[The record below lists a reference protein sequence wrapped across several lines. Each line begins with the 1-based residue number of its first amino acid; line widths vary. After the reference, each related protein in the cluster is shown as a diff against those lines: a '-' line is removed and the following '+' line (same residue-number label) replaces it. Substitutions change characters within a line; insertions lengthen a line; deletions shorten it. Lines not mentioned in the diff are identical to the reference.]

1 MRPLYRQPMV
11 ILLSLAL
18 ISLGSYYLI
27 FNQLLKQSQQLSAQ
41 HAIEFNQYLNLQLTR
56 FSTLTDTLVQRPE
69 LKQLLTAP
77 ALAAEKLAVSQLFA
91 DFTLAS
97 GSASIYLM
105 DPQGLVLAS
114 SNYNEAVSFMDYNFG
129 FRPYFTETINANKS
143 YVDYGLGWVSNERGI
158 YFSAT
163 VTNHQQQILGV
174 LTVKLNIDQ
183 LELAY
188 QSIANQSPLLFML
201 VDEEQTVIASNYEPW
216 RLTWLGKE
224 AVSRPRHP
232 GVMLHALQLKA
243 QAGIWQLLTDPV
255 ANPLHSK
262 HFAVAITDNQRLPWQ
277 LVLLQPLSSIQVQA
291 LQLAI
296 SLCLFLSVLLLTIS
310 FARSRQQQQ
319 RQKAIMYTQLE
330 QAVAERTE
338 SLQQSNQQLM
348 HEIQQRNEAEQGL
361 QQAQEQL
368 LQAAKLATIGQLS
381 ASINHEINQPLTAMH
396 SYLQNAQ
403 LLLQKG
409 RYIELAENL
418 EKISQMLL
426 RLNHIVKQF
435 KSFSRKA
442 ANNPDIVR
450 LKNLVQNALGILQP
464 VLKQQ
469 KVQIQLQDAA
479 ATCVKVDPLQLEQVL
494 VNLLGNAIQATE
506 QSRAPSLII
515 QISQSNEN
523 AILQIHDNGPGIQ
536 PHVMEHLF
544 EPFFTT
550 KQGSGLGLGLSI
562 SRQIVQSYHGN
573 LQIENHP
580 AGGAIVTL
588 TLPRYNPELI

>member
-1 MRPLYRQPMV
+1 MRPIYRQPLV
-11 ILLSLAL
+11 ILCCLAL
-18 ISLGSYYLI
+18 VTLCSYQLI
-27 FNQLLKQSQQLSAQ
+27 FQQLLNKSQQLSLQ
-41 HAIEFNQYLNLQLTR
+41 HGVEFNQYLNLQLTR
-56 FSTLTDTLVQRPE
+56 FSTLTDALAKRPE
-69 LKQLLTAP
+69 LKQLLEDTP
-77 ALAAEKLAVSQLFA
+77 QPRQQTAVSQLLA

-114 SNYNEAVSFMDYNFG
+114 SNYGEPVSFMDYNFG

-158 YFSAT
+158 YFAAT
-163 VTNHQQQILGV
+163 VTDAEQQILGV

-188 QSIANQSPLLFML
+188 QSIASQSSMLFML
-201 VDEEQTVIASNYEPW
+201 VDEEQTVIASNHEPW
-216 RLTWLGKE
+216 RLTWLGEQE
-224 AVSRPRHP
+224 ATRLRHP
-232 GVMLHALQLKA
+232 GVTLHALQVKQQGAL
-243 QAGIWQLLTDPV
+243 WRLLNDPV
-255 ANPLHSK
+255 SNPLQSK
-262 HFAVAITDNQRLPWQ
+262 QYAVAIKENQRLPWQ
-277 LVLLQPLSSIQVQA
+277 LILLQPAGALKVHA

-296 SLCLFLSVLLLTIS
+296 SLCLLLSVLLLAAS
-310 FARSRQQQQ
+310 FWRSRRQQQ
-319 RQKAIMYTQLE
+319 RQKAIMFSQLE
-330 QAVAERTE
+330 VAVAERTE
-338 SLQQSNQQLM
+338 SLQQSNQQLQY
-348 HEIQQRNEAEQGL
+348 EIQQRNEAEQGL

-396 SYLQNAQ
+396 SYLQSAQ
-403 LLLQKG
+403 LLLQKA
-409 RYIELAENL
+409 RYAELAGNL
-418 EKISQMLL
+418 DKISQMLL

-442 ANNPDIVR
+442 ANSPDPVR
-450 LKNLVQNALGILQP
+450 LKTLVQNALGILQP

-469 KVQIQLQDAA
+469 QIQIQLLDAA
-479 ATCVKVDPLQLEQVL
+479 ATMVKVDPLQLEQVL
-494 VNLLGNAIQATE
+494 VNLLGNAMQAAE
-506 QSRAPSLII
+506 QNTAPSLTI
-515 QISQSNEN
+515 QISQSIDK

-588 TLPRYNPELI
+588 TLPRYISE

>member
-1 MRPLYRQPMV
+1 MRPFYRQSLI
-11 ILLSLAL
+11 ILFSLTL
-18 ISLGSYYLI
+18 ITLGSYHVI
-27 FNQLLKQSQQLSAQ
+27 FQQLLKQSQQLSLQ
-41 HAIEFNQYLNLQLTR
+41 HATEFNQYINLQLTR
-56 FSTLTDTLVQRPE
+56 FSTLTDTLALRPE
-69 LKQLLTAP
+69 LKKLLMQP
-77 ALAAEKLAVSQLFA
+77 SLAAEKTAVSQLLA
-91 DFTLAS
+91 DFNLAS

-105 DPQGLVLAS
+105 DPQGVVLAS
-114 SNYNEAVSFMDYNFG
+114 SNYGEPVNFMNYNFG
-129 FRPYFTETINANKS
+129 FRPYFTETISTNKS
-143 YVDYGLGWVSNERGI
+143 YVDYGLGWISRERGI

-163 VTNHQQQILGV
+163 VTNNNQQILGV

-188 QSIANQSPLLFML
+188 QAIASQSALFFIL

-216 RLTWLGKE
+216 RLTWLGDH
-224 AVSRPRHP
+224 AVSRSRHP
-232 GVMLHALQLKA
+232 GVTLYALQAK
-243 QAGIWQLLTDPV
+243 QQDMIWQLLTEPV
-255 ANPLHSK
+255 TNPLQTK
-262 HFAVAITDNQRLPWQ
+262 QYAVAIKDNQRLPWQ
-277 LVLLQPLSSIQVQA
+277 LILLQPVKSLQVQA

-296 SLCLFLSVLLLTIS
+296 SLCLLLLVCLLGIS
-310 FARSRQQQQ
+310 FWRSRRQQQ
-319 RQKAIMYTQLE
+319 RQKTIMFNRLE

-338 SLQQSNQQLM
+338 SLQQSNQQLIY
-348 HEIQQRNEAEQGL
+348 EIQQRNEAEQGL

-396 SYLQNAQ
+396 SYLQSAQ
-403 LLLQKG
+403 LLLQKS
-409 RYIELAENL
+409 RYTELAENL

-442 ANNPDIVR
+442 ANSPDVVR
-450 LKNLVQNALGILQP
+450 LQTIVQNALGILQP
-464 VLKQQ
+464 ALKQQ
-469 KVQIQLQDAA
+469 KVQIELLDVA
-479 ATCVKVDPLQLEQVL
+479 ATSVKVDPLQLEQVL
-494 VNLLGNAIQATE
+494 VNLLGNAIQAAE
-506 QSRAPSLII
+506 QSCAPSLTI
-515 QISQSNEN
+515 QISHSDEQ

-588 TLPRYNPELI
+588 TLPRYSPESI

>member
-1 MRPLYRQPMV
+1 MRPIYRHPLV
-11 ILLSLAL
+11 ILCYVVL
-18 ISLGSYYLI
+18 ISFCGYQLI
-27 FNQLLKQSQQLSAQ
+27 FQQLLKQAQQLSLQ
-41 HAIEFNQYLNLQLTR
+41 HGVEFNQYLNLQLAR
-56 FSTLTDTLVQRPE
+56 FSTLTDTLAQRPE
-69 LKQLLTAP
+69 LQQLLESP
-77 ALAAEKLAVSQLFA
+77 SVAAQQTAVSQLLA

-105 DPQGLVLAS
+105 DQHGLVLAS
-114 SNYNEAVSFMDYNFG
+114 SNYNAPVSFMDYNFG
-129 FRPYFTETINANKS
+129 FRPYFTETISTNKS

-158 YFSAT
+158 YFAAT
-163 VTNHQQQILGV
+163 VTNAQQQILGV

-188 QSIANQSPLLFML
+188 QSIASQSAMLFML
-201 VDEEQTVIASNYEPW
+201 VDEEQTVIASNHEPW
-216 RLTWLGKE
+216 RLTWLGE
-224 AVSRPRHP
+224 QAVTRTRHP
-232 GVMLHALQLKA
+232 GVTLHALQVKQQGAL
-243 QAGIWQLLTDPV
+243 WRMLNDPV
-255 ANPLHSK
+255 SSPLQSK
-262 HFAVAITDNQRLPWQ
+262 EYAVAIKENQRLPWQ
-277 LVLLQPLSSIQVQA
+277 LILLQPATALKVHA

-296 SLCLFLSVLLLTIS
+296 SLCLLLTVLFLAAIYW
-310 FARSRQQQQ
+310 RNKRQQQ
-319 RQKAIMYTQLE
+319 RQQAIMFNQLE

-338 SLQQSNQQLM
+338 SLLQSNQQLQ
-348 HEIQQRNEAEQGL
+348 HEIQQRNEAEHGL

-403 LLLQKG
+403 LLLQKE
-409 RYIELAENL
+409 RYAELAENL
-418 EKISQMLL
+418 DKISQMLL

-435 KSFSRKA
+435 KGFSRKA
-442 ANNPDIVR
+442 ANTPDPVR
-450 LKNLVQNALGILQP
+450 LKTLVQNALGILQP
-464 VLKQQ
+464 ILKQQ
-469 KVQIQLQDAA
+469 QVKIQLFDAA
-479 ATCVKVDPLQLEQVL
+479 ATMVKVDPLQLEQVL
-494 VNLLGNAIQATE
+494 VNLLGNAIQAAE
-506 QSRAPSLII
+506 QNITPGLTI
-515 QISQSNEN
+515 QISQSPDK

-550 KQGSGLGLGLSI
+550 KQGAGLGLGLSI

-588 TLPRYNPELI
+588 TLPRYSPE